1 MPEFLSEKEII
12 EFWRNIDAFKESLR
26 LTEKYPKFNF
36 YDGPPFAT
44 GLPHYGHIVAS
55 TIKDIIPR
63 YKSQNGHHVERV
75 FGWDTHGLPIEFEIE
90 KLLNIKTKQEV
101 IDFGIDN
108 YNNECK
114 KIVLKFRDEWR
125 YTIERLGRW
134 VDFENDYKTMD
145 KSFMESI
152 WWVFGELFKK
162 NLIYRGVKVM
172 PYSNGCTTP
181 LSNFEA
187 TSNYKNVP
195 DPSLTIKIKVKLNN
209 LDFNPVCSMLVW
221 TTTPWTLISNLALCV
236 NPKLK
241 YCIIHSKKDYEYYII
256 AKECLKNYFT
266 EPENFD
272 TVKIIDGSDLKG
284 YEYNPIFSYFKYKYN
299 GFRVLTDEYVES
311 GSGTGIVH
319 IAPSFGKDDYRVCIE
334 NNIITKDIQ
343 PPCPLNENGYFTD
356 NITEFKNVYIKD
368 ADKLIIKNLKQRG
381 KVFSYKSENHE
392 YPYCWRSNTPLIYKS
407 VPSWFVRVEEFKD
420 KIYENNLKTQWVPS
434 HIRDNKFGS
443 WLKNS
448 IDWCISRNRYWGTP
462 IPIWT
467 NEDFTEIVCV
477 SSIKELEELAGL
489 TPNSLNDIHRHKID
503 HITIPSKSGKGVL
516 RRITEVFDCWFESG
530 SMPYAQKGYPYNF
543 DNIDDIFPADFI
555 AEGTDQTRGW
565 FYTLM
570 VLSTALFDKPA
581 FKNVIVNGLV
591 LASDGEKMSKSKKN
605 YPPVNG
611 VFDKFGADAVR
622 LYLVDGPVVKAGDLK
637 FKESDIKTIVKN
649 VNILMYNMVKYL
661 VQMINLYESKLGNF
675 ELIDISKN
683 MDKVSDPIDCWI
695 LEYTNKFVENV
706 HRDLEKYELY
716 HIVDRI
722 TNLIDKLSR
731 WYVKLSKPRFN
742 DNDQLALSVFHYC
755 IYHTIITIAPFTPF
769 MSEIIYQKIKK
780 YTHGPKSVHFI
791 QMKKVIWDR
800 DSNLISP
807 MESLFKIISGCRVI
821 RTKKLKRELKMPV
834 KDLIIVNS
842 NHEKID
848 ELSILQ
854 EIMLEELNVM
864 NVKYDTNEKN
874 YVSYKLT
881 VNPKLG
887 RLYREK
893 VKVFNKYL
901 SSLANSEIENIIL
914 EKKDVVINDQ
924 EIKFNDLQVLKQ
936 PKKIYDNYHTE
947 VEDDFIVLM
956 NSDVNDEI
964 NFRHQCK
971 LMIRFLQDFRKEC
984 NLLPSDKISIYY
996 RLNNDNN
1003 LSLIGDVI
1011 QESSKFIKTNIVYYN
1026 DDTTVV
1032 LSKTQIKDYNLLD
1045 NTLKIYYENLN

>member
-1 MPEFLSEKEII
+1 MSVFLSENDII
-12 EFWRNIDAFKESLR
+12 KFWRDIDAFKQSLR

-55 TIKDIIPR
+55 TLKDIIPR
-63 YKSQNGHHVERV
+63 YKSQNGYYVERV

-90 KLLNIKTKQEV
+90 KLLNIKTKKEV

-125 YTIERLGRW
+125 QTIERLGRW

-195 DPSLTIKIKVKLNN
+195 DPSLTLKIKIKLHN
-209 LDFNPVCSMLVW
+209 FNPTCSMLVW

-241 YCIIHSKKDYEYYII
+241 YCIVHSKKDYEYYII
-256 AKECLKNYFT
+256 AKECIKNYFT
-266 EPENFD
+266 DPELIEI
-272 TVKIIDGSDLKG
+272 VKIIEGKDLLG
-284 YEYNPIFSYFKYKYN
+284 YKYEPLFN
-299 GFRVLTDEYVES
+299 YFINQYDGFRILNDEYVEA

-334 NNIITKDIQ
+334 NEVITKDIP
-343 PPCPLNENGYFTD
+343 PPCPLNDNGYFTD
-356 NITEFKNVYIKD
+356 DITEFKNIYIKD

-381 KVFSYKSENHE
+381 KVFIYKSENHE

-467 NEDFTEIVCV
+467 NDDFSEIVCI
-477 SSIKELEELAGL
+477 SSINQLEELAGL
-489 TPNSLNDIHRHKID
+489 PKNSINDIHRHEID

-516 RRITEVFDCWFESG
+516 KRIPEVFDCWFESG

-605 YPPVNG
+605 YPPVNN
-611 VFDKFGADAVR
+611 VFEKYGADAVR
-622 LYLVDGPVVKAGDLK
+622 LYLTDGPVVRAGDLK

-661 VQMINLYESKLGNF
+661 LQMIDLYETQKGNF
-675 ELIDISKN
+675 IPINIEDNTEL
-683 MDKVSDPIDCWI
+683 VSDPIDCWI
-695 LEYTNKFVENV
+695 LEYTNKFILEV
-706 HRDLEKYELY
+706 HRDLEKYELF

-722 TNLIDKLSR
+722 TSLIDKLSR

-742 DNDQLALSVFHYC
+742 DNNHIGLSVFYYC

-769 MSEIIYQKIKK
+769 MSEIIYQKLNKFQK
-780 YTHGPKSVHFI
+780 GPKSVHFI
-791 QMKKVIWDR
+791 QMKKNIWNKNA
-800 DSNLISP
+800 NLIGP
-807 MESLFKIISGCRVI
+807 MESLFKIINASRVI

-834 KDLIIVNS
+834 NSLIVVNR
-842 NHEKID
+842 NHSKIQ
-848 ELSILQ
+848 ELSIL
-854 EIMLEELNVM
+854 ENIMCEELNVM
-864 NVKYDTNEKN
+864 NIRYAQNEEDFVLYQLK
-874 YVSYKLT
+874 

-887 RLYREK
+887 KLYK
-893 VKVFNKYL
+893 DKLKDFNKYL
-901 SSLANSEIENIIL
+901 GNLTQLEIIKIFNNKENI
-914 EKKDVVINDQ
+914 VINSHII
-924 EIKFNDLQVLKQ
+924 EFNNLQISRKTKTYLD
-936 PKKIYDNYHTE
+936 YYSE
-947 VEDDFIVLM
+947 VEDDFVVLM
-956 NSDVNDEI
+956 DSKITDDM
-964 NFRHQCK
+964 NFKHQCK
-971 LMIRFLQDFRKEC
+971 LMIRFLQDYRKKC
-984 NLLPSDKISIYY
+984 KLVPSDKISIYY
-996 RLNNDNN
+996 REENDNN
-1003 LSLIGDVI
+1003 ISLIENVI
-1011 QESSKFIKTNIVYYN
+1011 DYSSKFIKNKIKYY
-1026 DDTTVV
+1026 DDKTFIV
-1032 LSKTQIKDYNLLD
+1032 LSNTDIEEYILLNNKIKFYFEKL
-1045 NTLKIYYENLN
+1045 